1 MEGGNSKKRTNV
13 TCLFCAS
20 GFVFRNVEQLQ
31 THLACPTTGL
41 GRQSGCSAVKG
52 TAPAIQ
58 VKYATVLADKE
69 TAKAEKKKRDEHTAG
84 IDKAAADQLRK
95 DKIQK
100 LSGGSG
106 GGGQQR
112 NIQSSFAAATVH
124 AEEVNDAVGRWM
136 FAAGVAPN
144 AFDHPN

>member
-13 TCLFCAS
+13 TCLFCTI
-20 GFVFRNVEQLQ
+20 GFVFHNVEQLQ

-58 VKYATVLADKE
+58 VKYATVLADRE
-69 TAKAEKKKRDEHTAG
+69 TVKAEKKKRDEHTAG

-95 DKIQK
+95 EKIQK
-100 LSGGSG
+100 LSGGG
-106 GGGQQR
+106 GCQQR
-112 NIQSSFAAATVH
+112 DIQSSFAAATVH
-124 AEEVNDAVGRWM
+124 AEEVMDAVGRWL

-144 AFDHPN
+144 AFDRPRR